1 MAHRGGAFHLGQTV
15 WCSVQA
21 VGLQSAY
28 TADEEINRI
37 CRKTLA
43 LTFLP
48 ADVIPAAFLALEGA
62 NTDGLVDQHRPTC
75 GWSQLFGHHQ
85 RGQSTASL
93 SELTVI
99 AKAGIITSTL
109 KPAQSAEPV
118 PDDSLQLLHDE
129 ASLVCINVRL
139 LSEGSASKIQRASIQ
154 QAAQSPGKV
163 LGRETDDNRS
173 VSRILSTCTRASK
186 NI

>member
-1 MAHRGGAFHLGQTV
+1 MLKALLAALPQQPRVSAVVSDVEAAIWSAVREVLPGPRSGASRRRFPFGPVV

-28 TADEEINRI
+28 TAYEEINRI

-48 ADVIPAAFLALEGA
+48 ADVIPATFLALEGA

-109 KPAQSAEPV
+109 KPATV
-118 PDDSLQLLHDE
+118 
-129 ASLVCINVRL
+129 
-139 LSEGSASKIQRASIQ
+139 G
-154 QAAQSPGKV
+154 
-163 LGRETDDNRS
+163 
-173 VSRILSTCTRASK
+173 
-186 NI
+186 